1 MSEHPVVQRA
11 ADLEVVDAVL
21 CRLCDTPEQVE
32 SVKRILGVDAQ
43 EQQVAQAF
51 APEPPP
57 PPPVGQD
64 IDHLAHG
71 RATVARYQ
79 ALVDSYPDDDPIPLR
94 ERQRYLHLALRA
106 VQRLEAQ

>member
-1 MSEHPVVQRA
+1 MSDHPVIQRA
-11 ADLEVVDAVL
+11 ADLKVVDELL
-21 CRLCDTPEQVE
+21 CSLCDTPEQVE

-43 EQQVAQAF
+43 EQQVTNAF
-51 APEPPP
+51 TPEPPP

-79 ALVDSYPDDDPIPLR
+79 ALVEAYPDDDPTPLR
-94 ERQRYLHLALRA
+94 ERQRYLQLAVRA
-106 VQRLEAQ
+106 VQRLESQ

>member
-1 MSEHPVVQRA
+1 MSEHPVIQRA
-11 ADLEVVDAVL
+11 ADLEVVDELL
-21 CRLCDTPEQVE
+21 CSLCDTPEQVQ
-32 SVKRILGVDAQ
+32 SVKRILGVDVQ
-43 EQQVAQAF
+43 EQQVANAF
-51 APEPPP
+51 TPEPPP

-79 ALVDSYPDDDPIPLR
+79 ALVDSYPDDDPTPLR
-94 ERQRYLHLALRA
+94 ERQRYLQLAVRA